1 MNIVN
6 RFKRAVVK
14 NALDT
19 VIYFAG
25 VANLVIICFAY
36 GYGEWIRGTT
46 SNDLS
51 SSPMIEG
58 DCIDANGGNHC
69 NVNIGLFHYWKMETG
84 GTQAK
89 SYHAPIKNCEAG
101 GDFYVRI
108 ALSGMR
114 AGQKA
119 PRNEPLLCEKS
130 NCTGFGNEIC
140 VRVAVTMNALEL
152 TWIWIGI
159 AIGLSLCIVVI
170 PFMKISN
177 YTVRWII
184 VGYMDIFNC
193 ILQLMRGEEMLNIL
207 FILVLSL
214 GRG

>member
-1 MNIVN
+1 
-6 RFKRAVVK
+6 
-14 NALDT
+14 
-19 VIYFAG
+19 
-25 VANLVIICFAY
+25 
-36 GYGEWIRGTT
+36 
-46 SNDLS
+46 
-51 SSPMIEG
+51 
-58 DCIDANGGNHC
+58 
-69 NVNIGLFHYWKMETG
+69 METG
-84 GTQAK
+84 GTQAKVFKCCAKFSSRFAFFFVILKLIFTILK

-193 ILQLMRGEEMLNIL
+193 ILQLMAVVIN
-207 FILVLSL
+207 
-214 GRG
+214 

>member
-69 NVNIGLFHYWKMETG
+69 NVNVSRFKKKLF
-84 GTQAK
+84 
-89 SYHAPIKNCEAG
+89 
-101 GDFYVRI
+101 
-108 ALSGMR
+108 L
-114 AGQKA
+114 
-119 PRNEPLLCEKS
+119 
-130 NCTGFGNEIC
+130 
-140 VRVAVTMNALEL
+140 
-152 TWIWIGI
+152 
-159 AIGLSLCIVVI
+159 
-170 PFMKISN
+170 
-177 YTVRWII
+177 
-184 VGYMDIFNC
+184 
-193 ILQLMRGEEMLNIL
+193 
-207 FILVLSL
+207 
-214 GRG
+214 